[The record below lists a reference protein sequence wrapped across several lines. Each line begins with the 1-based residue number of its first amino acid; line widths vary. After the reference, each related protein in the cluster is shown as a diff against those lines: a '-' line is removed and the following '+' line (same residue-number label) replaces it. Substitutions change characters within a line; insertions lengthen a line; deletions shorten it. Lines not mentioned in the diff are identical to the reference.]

1 MAPTGSDKCLRLSLD
16 THDIVF
22 RRKHRDGQ
30 KLLVHGE
37 VVFCT
42 QTPAAIK
49 SVKVALH
56 GVRKV
61 HWLTNTL
68 QPQTVRQKDIIFS
81 QDRLLYGLAKGTGK
95 ANKAAPGLYTWPFTF
110 TLPSS
115 LPESIP
121 WLPLD
126 TYIRYSI
133 CAEISIGSGVFTKT
147 LRTSEP
153 LRLIKSPSFFI
164 DELEFAPDITQ
175 QTVHIAL
182 PNSQLDATVT
192 LPQPYQPTDNGG
204 GVLETTFALTPLLRD
219 SATTPDATTKTPSS
233 NPHRSITLSLELLQN
248 VHLVTTDKRG
258 EPHRGTKCIRS
269 VAEVSRSVAE
279 SRLMT
284 TTATKATA
292 AACDGIEQPRSNLDG
307 KDGYGS
313 GSNGHSNTTSTSTP
327 TPPTTCFDL
336 TLPLPM
342 APYALVQSV
351 HDGEKIRV
359 RYTLRA
365 KVSVEDDQGAKG
377 TREVSGSIPEEQG
390 PQG

>member
-49 SVKVALH
+49 SVK
-56 GVRKV
+56 
-61 HWLTNTL
+61 
-68 QPQTVRQKDIIFS
+68 TVRQKDIIFS

-258 EPHRGTKCIRS
+258 EPHRGTKCIR
-269 VAEVSRSVAE
+269 EIGWG
-279 SRLMT
+279 L
-284 TTATKATA
+284 
-292 AACDGIEQPRSNLDG
+292 
-307 KDGYGS
+307 
-313 GSNGHSNTTSTSTP
+313 
-327 TPPTTCFDL
+327 
-336 TLPLPM
+336 
-342 APYALVQSV
+342 
-351 HDGEKIRV
+351 
-359 RYTLRA
+359 
-365 KVSVEDDQGAKG
+365 
-377 TREVSGSIPEEQG
+377 
-390 PQG
+390 